1 MRVPEKLLASAKN
14 IQDWYNARAKRTN
27 WADAKSINELKTA
40 FDARLKEW
48 MDDERIDRMTAASAL
63 WRVAHSSR
71 SGDAS
76 GASVFIGFYDECLKI
91 VAEKPGLKGSLRTV
105 VTGIH
110 YQVPGL
116 REATLEGEI
125 VDVAVNIRGK
135 RVIRKALVA
144 QVDGQLQP
152 QDPQFPANMIG
163 IIAVNADQPQNGTYT
178 ISIKQT
184 SQSAWTATLI

>member
-1 MRVPEKLLASAKN
+1 
-14 IQDWYNARAKRTN
+14 
-27 WADAKSINELKTA
+27 
-40 FDARLKEW
+40 
-48 MDDERIDRMTAASAL
+48 MDDEKLDRIAAALAL

-76 GASVFIGFYDECLKI
+76 GASVFIGFYEECLKI
-91 VAEKPGLKGSLRTV
+91 VTEKPGLKGSLRTV

-125 VDVAVNIRGK
+125 VDIAVNIRGK
-135 RVIRKALVA
+135 RVIRKALVGEIE
-144 QVDGQLQP
+144 GQRQP
-152 QDPQFPANMIG
+152 QDPQYPANMIG
-163 IIAVNADQPQNGTYT
+163 MIAMNADQPQCGQYT

-184 SQSAWTATLI
+184 SQAAWTATLI